1 MFTSC
6 FSSSTQLNAGELKA
20 DAAAVKRK
28 AFLMAAVRHSLERGM
43 QRSGISTIRS
53 RNCMVL
59 LQRIVMRTPQG
70 KILKSALVNCLRG
83 SNDEVDTGNKWD
95 LRNMPQKAMEAFLAL
110 IWYNELKNQKVT
122 VTYVYII
129 RYSRAKKHLETFPGQ
144 FFYQLAQVYA
154 GRETSCSIN

>member
-6 FSSSTQLNAGELKA
+6 FSSSIQLNAGELKA

-43 QRSGISTIRS
+43 QRSEISTIRS

-59 LQRIVMRTPQG
+59 LQRKVMRTPQR

-83 SNDEVDTGNKWD
+83 SNDEIDTGNKWD
-95 LRNMPQKAMEAFLAL
+95 LRNMP
-110 IWYNELKNQKVT
+110 
-122 VTYVYII
+122 
-129 RYSRAKKHLETFPGQ
+129 
-144 FFYQLAQVYA
+144 
-154 GRETSCSIN
+154 

>member
-6 FSSSTQLNAGELKA
+6 FSSSTQLNA
-20 DAAAVKRK
+20 AAVKRK
-28 AFLMAAVRHSLERGM
+28 AFPMAAVRHSLERGM

-59 LQRIVMRTPQG
+59 LQRIVMSTPQG

-83 SNDEVDTGNKWD
+83 SNNEVDTGNKWN

-122 VTYVYII
+122 VAYVYII
-129 RYSRAKKHLETFPGQ
+129 RYSSANKNLETFPGQ
-144 FFYQLAQVYA
+144 FLSQLAQVYA